1 MKKGFFC
8 RLVVIL
14 TVLSVMLQPF
24 YVRAGTLDQI
34 RSIAKS
40 VLSGEPEEV
49 EELRQ
54 MEVAQSEEGH
64 QEYYFKQL
72 NEEEQRVY
80 RELLKGC
87 LLYTSGN
94 CSWNSRF
101 HRRKDFSG

>member
-72 NEEEQRVY
+72 
-80 RELLKGC
+80 L
-87 LLYTSGN
+87 TIIIS
-94 CSWNSRF
+94 
-101 HRRKDFSG
+101 